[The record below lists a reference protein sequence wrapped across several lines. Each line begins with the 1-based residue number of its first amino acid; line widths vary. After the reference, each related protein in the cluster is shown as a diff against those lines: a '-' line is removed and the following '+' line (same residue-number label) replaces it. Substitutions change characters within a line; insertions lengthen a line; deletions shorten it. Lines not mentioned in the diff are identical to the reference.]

1 MTSSTVI
8 DMIDFLRRNGVASRA
23 IFFYDFK
30 EDQENDLRGLV
41 SSMLDQ
47 LCCQS
52 DSYANI
58 ISKFYLEHN
67 NGYRDP
73 SDEAL
78 SRCLKDLLELRGQAP
93 IFLVVDALDE
103 CPTTST
109 RPSPREKV
117 LMLLEDLVNSQ
128 LPNLLIC
135 VTSRPQVDISPVLEP
150 LSFRAV
156 SLHDENGQTKDIEDY
171 IKSVV
176 NQNSKMRRWKA
187 EDKQLVIDV
196 LSKRANGM

>member
-1 MTSSTVI
+1 
-8 DMIDFLRRNGVASRA
+8 
-23 IFFYDFK
+23 
-30 EDQENDLRGLV
+30 
-41 SSMLDQ
+41 MLEQ

-52 DSYANI
+52 DSYANLLY
-58 ISKFYLEHN
+58 KFYLEHN
-67 NGYRDP
+67 NGYRRP

-78 SRCLKDLLELRGQAP
+78 SRCLKGLLELRGQAP
-93 IFLVVDALDE
+93 VFLVVDALDE

-109 RPSPREKV
+109 RPSSREKV

-128 LPNLLIC
+128 LPNVLIC
-135 VTSRPQVDISPVLEP
+135 VTSRPQVDISPVLKR
-150 LSFRAV
+150 LSFRSV
-156 SLHDENGQTKDIEDY
+156 SLHDEDGQTKDIEDY

-176 NQNSKMRRWKA
+176 NTNSKMQRWKP

>member
-1 MTSSTVI
+1 
-8 DMIDFLRRNGVASRA
+8 MIDFLRRNGVASRA